1 VTEGNADETEIAGS
15 TGGSIK
21 DIRRET
27 RKRYTAEEK
36 IRIVLDGLPVIRQ
49 ERLLRVR

>member
-1 VTEGNADETEIAGS
+1 VSEGNADETEIAGS

-27 RKRYTAEEK
+27 RKRYSAEEK
-36 IRIVLDGLPVIRQ
+36 INIALGGLPKVRR
-49 ERLLRVR
+49 ERLLKKA